1 MKKLAIIGAGL
12 AAVNYATNAKEM
24 GVETFC
30 FAWEKGALAKD
41 VVDHFYPI
49 SITDK
54 EKILEICL
62 ENNINGIVA
71 TTELTVSVAA
81 YIAEK
86 MSLIGIPYN
95 IAKDITNKYSNRN
108 RTQGVN
114 GFNHPNYVEILTEE
128 ELVNSNLS
136 FPYILKPTS
145 KGGKRGIT
153 VVYDETQI
161 HNAFEYA
168 LKEQGSDAPIIVEEF
183 IDGGIEYSVESLS
196 YKGKNYIVQV
206 TQKQSSGP
214 PHCVELGHH
223 QPALLSQ
230 EMRAKVEKVMDE
242 ALTKLGL
249 QNGPC
254 HTEIK
259 IKNDEIYL
267 IEFNARPGGDRI
279 SYPLTDLSSGYEYIK
294 GAISIALDSFLEPN
308 ISTCKKRSAGIFFVT
323 DQTKELK
330 PLFDECEKYSWL
342 YQKNFVSE
350 NLSSIHHNNS
360 GGTNYFIYCS
370 DTIPKE
376 IIEFIGE

>member
-1 MKKLAIIGAGL
+1 MKKLAIIGAGQ
-12 AAVNYATNAKEM
+12 AAINYAINAKDM

-30 FAWEKGALAKD
+30 FAWEKGALAKE

-49 SITDK
+49 SVTDK
-54 EKILEICL
+54 EEILKVCV
-62 ENNINGIVA
+62 ENGINGVVA
-71 TTELTVSVAA
+71 TTEITIVIAA

-86 MSLIGIPYN
+86 MGLIGIPYELS
-95 IAKDITNKYSNRN
+95 KTITDKYLNRK
-108 RTQGVN
+108 RTYNVD
-114 GFNHPNYVEILTEE
+114 GFNHPKYLEVSEE
-128 ELVNSNLS
+128 TALMNSDLS
-136 FPYILKPTS
+136 FPVILKPTS

-153 VVYDETQI
+153 VVYNKEQI
-161 HNAFEYA
+161 HEAFKYA
-168 LKEQGSDAPIIVEEF
+168 IEEQGNNNPIIVEEF
-183 IDGGIEYSVESLS
+183 IDGGTEYSVESLS
-196 YKGKNYIVQV
+196 YKGKNYIIQI
-206 TQKQSSGP
+206 TQKKTSGP

-230 EMRAKVEKVMDE
+230 GMRAKVEKVMDE

-279 SYPLTDLSSGYEYIK
+279 SYPLTDLSTGYEYIK
-294 GAISIALDSFLEPN
+294 GAISIALNIFEEPDLE
-308 ISTCKKRSAGIFFVT
+308 KYDKRYSGIFFVT

-330 PLFDECEKYSWL
+330 PLFDICEIYDWC
-342 YQKNFVSE
+342 YAKNHVCDE
-350 NLSSIHHNNS
+350 LKSIIHNNS

-370 DTIPKE
+370 DDIPKE
-376 IIEFIGE
+376 LKDYIGG